1 MDAQRVNRRMAGMRI
16 TRKGATRAALGLG
29 LALALALPA
38 RAQSVIRD
46 AEIEG
51 TIRQIA
57 DPIFTAA
64 RLDKDSIKIFILSDD
79 KLNSFVAGGQNL
91 FLNTGLLIRAENS
104 DQIAGVIA
112 HETGHIAGGHLSRM
126 PGAQS
131 AAMKTTLLGAVL
143 GAAAAIA
150 GAPDLGVALMAGGIT
165 AGQGGLLAF
174 SRTQESSAD
183 QAAVRFL
190 DATHRSPQGLLDFF
204 KILQTQNLRITTD
217 GAVFLRTHPLTQ
229 DRIDFLEAKVA
240 SSPWKDARP
249 DPALAEAD
257 ARMVAK
263 LDGFLAEPS
272 NVVQRHSGDSL
283 PDRYARAVAYY
294 RMGDLPHAQKLV
306 DGLIGDRPND
316 PWFHELKGQMLFESG
331 KVVAAEEPY
340 RTALRSRPDSALLRY
355 GLARSLMEQG
365 GDAKLK
371 EAVALLKETVRV
383 EPDNGGAWHFLG
395 IAQGQAGEEG
405 EASLSLA
412 EAAVLAR
419 KKGDAQLYLQR
430 AQQLL
435 KPGEP
440 AWYRAQD
447 LAGAVADLPDPR
459 PQPASAR
466 RPF

>member
-1 MDAQRVNRRMAGMRI
+1 MRI
-16 TRKGATRAALGLG
+16 GRKGAGRAALGL
-29 LALALALPA
+29 ALAVSLVLPA
-38 RAQSVIRD
+38 RAASVIRD

-51 TIRQIA
+51 TIHAIA

-64 RLDKDSIKIFILSDD
+64 GLDKDSIKIFILNDD

-91 FLNTGLLIRAENS
+91 FLNTGLLIRAENV
-104 DQIAGVIA
+104 DQLAGVIA

-126 PGAQS
+126 PGAQKQ
-131 AAMKTTLLGAVL
+131 AMTTSLLGAVL
-143 GAAAAIA
+143 GAAAAVA
-150 GAPDLGVALMAGGIT
+150 GAPDLGAAIMAGGMT

-174 SRTQESSAD
+174 SRTQESAAD

-217 GAVFLRTHPLTQ
+217 GAAFLRTHPLTQ
-229 DRIDFLEAKVA
+229 DRIDFLEARVG

-272 NVVQRHSGDSL
+272 NVIQRRAGDSL

-294 RMGDLPHAQKLV
+294 RMGDLPRAQKLV

-316 PWFHELKGQMLFESG
+316 PWFHELKGQMLFEGG
-331 KVVAAEEPY
+331 KVAEAEQPY
-340 RTALRSRPDSALLRY
+340 RTALRLRPDAALLRY

-365 GDAKLK
+365 GDARLK
-371 EAVALLKETVRV
+371 EAVALLKEAVRV

-395 IAQGQAGEEG
+395 VAQGEAGEEG

-430 AQQLL
+430 AQQLI

-440 AWYRAQD
+440 SWYRAQD
-447 LAGAVADLPDPR
+447 LQNAVADLPDER
-459 PQPASAR
+459 PQPASVR